1 MDGIKRIVVVFSHH
15 STKAKRYHQV
25 RDRLIA
31 TGQELGWGLREVC
44 LDNIPY
50 HQVIERLSPE
60 LLDGDLVIAAGG
72 DGIAQVTFQAVYQAN
87 RAIVYGTIPLGNGN
101 DISRAFNGRHRS
113 ARAILNQSV
122 VDYHPLNIVV
132 DGKLTFSL
140 ASYVTFGATTV
151 LVDCLNQ
158 TPIRRARRTL
168 RRLSPAASLPLNQ
181 LGKISR
187 QIDRLEFP
195 DFYRDGRLI
204 RDDSIGFFT
213 ISAAHNVLRLP
224 KDIRLARSEFFFHHA
239 MTKGKNLG
247 QKILMAG
254 LWTAKLPGVLTDLEE
269 LKFTN
274 NQVDII
280 ANISGDNINLGPV
293 KEMVAIRSSR
303 PVRVLFN

>member
-1 MDGIKRIVVVFSHH
+1 MDGVKRIVVVFSHH
-15 STKAKRYHQV
+15 STKAKRYQQV
-25 RDRLIA
+25 RDRLVA
-31 TGQELGWGLREVC
+31 TGQELGWELREVC

-60 LLDGDLVIAAGG
+60 LLNGDLVIAAGG

-101 DISRAFNGRHRS
+101 DISRALNGRHRS

-132 DGKLTFSL
+132 DGQLTFSL

-158 TPIRRARRTL
+158 IPIRRARRTL

-195 DFYRDGRLI
+195 DFYRDGRLM

-247 QKILMAG
+247 QKILMAS

-293 KEMVAIRSSR
+293 REIVAIRSSR